1 MIGRSKD
8 KGGADR
14 AASSAPVVT
23 TPAKSTGKGRPTPSR
38 KEAEAANRRPLV
50 PTDRK
55 AAAKDARS
63 KARVQ
68 RDLEYRAMQTGDER
82 HLPARD
88 RGPVR
93 RYVRDHV
100 DARWSLGE
108 FFMPVAAAF
117 LVLAAIGARINAA
130 FFSLVTL
137 ALYAYVVAAFIDG
150 FVMWRGLRKKLVAKF
165 GVAALPKGLGM
176 YAALRAFQLRPTRLP
191 KPQTKHG
198 QYPA

>member
-1 MIGRSKD
+1 MIGRNKD
-8 KGGADR
+8 QRDAEP
-14 AASSAPVVT
+14 AASSAPSAT
-23 TPAKSTGKGRPTPSR
+23 APAQGTGKGRPTPSR
-38 KEAEAANRRPLV
+38 KEAEAANKRPLV

-55 AAAKDARS
+55 AAAKDARA
-63 KARVQ
+63 KARID

-117 LVLAAIGARINAA
+117 LVLAAISTRINAA
-130 FFSLVTL
+130 LFTIVTL
-137 ALYAYVVAAFIDG
+137 ALYVYVIAAFIDG
-150 FVMWRGLRKKLVAKF
+150 FILWRGLRKKLTAKF
-165 GVAALPKGLGM
+165 GVAALPKGLAT

-191 KPQTKHG
+191 KPQVKHG

>member
-8 KGGADR
+8 QRDVEP
-14 AASSAPVVT
+14 AATSAPSTT
-23 TPAKSTGKGRPTPSR
+23 TPSQGTGKGHPTPSR
-38 KEAEAANRRPLV
+38 KEAEAANKRPLV

-55 AAAKDARS
+55 AAAKDART
-63 KARVQ
+63 KARIQ
-68 RDLEYRAMQTGDER
+68 RDLEYKAMQTGDER

-93 RYVRDHV
+93 RYARDYV

-108 FFMPVAAAF
+108 FFMPVAAGF
-117 LVLAAIGARINAA
+117 LVLAAVSTRLNVAMFTI
-130 FFSLVTL
+130 VTL
-137 ALYAYVVAAFIDG
+137 ALYVYVIASFIDG
-150 FVMWRGLRKKLVAKF
+150 FILWRGLRKRLVAKF
-165 GVAALPKGLGM
+165 GIAAIPKGLAT

-198 QYPA
+198 QFPA

>member
-8 KGGADR
+8 QRDAEPAATR
-14 AASSAPVVT
+14 APSATDPGVG
-23 TPAKSTGKGRPTPSR
+23 SGKGRPTPSR
-38 KEAEAANRRPLV
+38 KEAEAANKRPLV

-55 AAAKDARS
+55 AAAKDART
-63 KARVQ
+63 KARIQ
-68 RDLEYRAMQTGDER
+68 RDLEYKAMQTGDER
-82 HLPARD
+82 HLPPRD

-93 RYVRDHV
+93 RYTRDHV

-117 LVLAAIGARINAA
+117 LVLAAVGARINAA
-130 FFSLVTL
+130 FFTIVTL
-137 ALYAYVVAAFIDG
+137 ALYVYVIAAFIDG
-150 FVMWRGLRKKLVAKF
+150 YVLWRGLRKKLVAKF
-165 GVAALPKGLGM
+165 GVAAIPKGLAM

-191 KPQTKHG
+191 KALVKHG